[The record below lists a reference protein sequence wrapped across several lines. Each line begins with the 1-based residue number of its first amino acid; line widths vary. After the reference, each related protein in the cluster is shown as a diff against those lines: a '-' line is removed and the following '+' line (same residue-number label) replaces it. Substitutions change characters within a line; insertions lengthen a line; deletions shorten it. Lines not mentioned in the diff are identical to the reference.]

1 MYRCVLCCAQSLHA
15 RVQLLV
21 TPWTVANQAP
31 LSTGF
36 SRQEYWSGLP
46 CAPAGDLPNPGFKL
60 SYPVSPAL
68 LADSLPLNHWG
79 IPYTHICVCVCICL
93 NAYLC
98 LCNPVDCSPPSSSVH
113 GDTPGKNTRR
123 SFHFLL
129 HFLLPT
135 LNPGIKT
142 RFHALQADSLPSEPP
157 GIYINND

>member
-1 MYRCVLCCAQSLHA
+1 MYRYVLCCAHSLHA
-15 RVQLLV
+15 PVQLLV

-46 CAPAGDLPNPGFKL
+46 CAPSGDLPDPGFKL

-79 IPYTHICVCVCICL
+79 IPYTHMCVCVCVCVCVCL
-93 NAYLC
+93 NAQLC
-98 LCNPVDCSPPSSSVH
+98 LILCDPMNCSPPSSSVH

-123 SFHFLL
+123 GFHFLL
-129 HFLLPT
+129 Q
-135 LNPGIKT
+135 GI
-142 RFHALQADSLPSEPP
+142 F
-157 GIYINND
+157 